1 MLLQSQV
8 NMFTY
13 QFTDIKAIWCKHL
26 SLLLECLLLCFLL
39 LPLKKCTFS
48 ELKRNSDFRV
58 ERADGEMSRKSTN
71 VVKVERAEI
80 EGSMDNSFQKCIG
93 KGKEKN
99 LRVEDSVTEG
109 MTSTV
114 GKT

>member
-1 MLLQSQV
+1 
-8 NMFTY
+8 
-13 QFTDIKAIWCKHL
+13 
-26 SLLLECLLLCFLL
+26 
-39 LPLKKCTFS
+39 
-48 ELKRNSDFRV
+48 
-58 ERADGEMSRKSTN
+58 MSRKSRN

-99 LRVEDSVTEG
+99 LRVEDSVTER